1 MKYVSTRGK
10 APELSFS
17 QVVLEGLARDGG
29 LYLPAEIPDFSGRL
43 ETLAGLRYQD
53 LALEI
58 FSAYMTPDFEPAEI
72 ADLIERSYLS
82 FKDPAITPLV
92 PAGEHWIL
100 ELFHGP
106 TLAFKDVAL
115 QFLGN
120 LFEALLKRSGGELNI
135 LGATSG
141 DTGSA
146 AIHGVR
152 GKDRVRIF
160 ILHPKGKVS
169 PVQEKQMTSVL
180 DDNVFNVAIDGH
192 FDDAQNAVKDL
203 FGDHDFKDQYH
214 LGAVNSINWA
224 RVMAQ
229 IVYYFFAYF
238 RFRERTGEQE
248 AVFSVPTGNFGDI
261 FAGYL
266 AKRMGLPIKKLI
278 LATND
283 NDILSRAFNQG
294 DYSTKEVH
302 ATLSPSM
309 DIQLASNFERYL
321 YYLAGEDGAQVE
333 AWMQGLKETGGIV
346 FDLDVI
352 ERASRDI
359 TAFKADEV
367 AVLDVIKRYEQNG
380 QELDPHTAVG
390 VSAAEQSGLKNVIC
404 LATAHPAKFG
414 LAFEKATG
422 RQPNIPE
429 EIQALEKAETRC
441 LHSSADPAAIKQLI
455 IEKIGS

>member
-1 MKYVSTRGK
+1 MKFVSTRGQ

-29 LYLPAEIPDFSGRL
+29 LYVPAEIPDFSKRL
-43 ETLAGLRYQD
+43 ASLSALRYQD

-58 FSAYMTPDFEPAEI
+58 FTPFMAPDFEPAEI
-72 ADLIERSYLS
+72 AHLVENSYAS
-82 FKDPAITPLV
+82 FKHSEITPLV
-92 PAGEHWIL
+92 KAGDQWVL

-135 LGATSG
+135 VGATSG

-152 GKDRVRIF
+152 GKERVKIF

-169 PVQEKQMTSVL
+169 PVQERQMTSVL
-180 DDNVFNVAIDGH
+180 DENVFNIAVNGN
-192 FDDAQNAVKDL
+192 FDDAQNVVKEL
-203 FGDHDFKDQYH
+203 FNDHQFKDQYH

-229 IVYYFFAYF
+229 IVYYFYAYF
-238 RFRERTGEQE
+238 RWQARTGEKE
-248 AVFSVPTGNFGDI
+248 AVFAVPTGNFGDI

-266 AKRMGLPIKKLI
+266 AQQMGLPIKKLL
-278 LATND
+278 LATNE
-283 NDILSRAFNQG
+283 NDVLSRAFNQG
-294 DYSTKEVH
+294 DYSSAQVK

-309 DIQLASNFERYL
+309 DIQLASNFERFL
-321 YYLAGEDGAQVE
+321 YYLADRQGAQVLD
-333 AWMQGLKETGGIV
+333 WMKALKEKGAIL

-352 ERASRDI
+352 ERANRSI
-359 TAFKADEV
+359 TAFRADER
-367 AVLDVIKRYEQNG
+367 AVLEVMRRFEKAG
-380 QELDPHTAVG
+380 MELDPHTAVG
-390 VSAAEQSGLKNVIC
+390 VCAAEQAGLKEVIC
-404 LATAHPAKFG
+404 LATAHPAKFS
-414 LAFEKATG
+414 LAFNKATG
-422 RQPNIPE
+422 RQPTIPE
-429 EIQALEKAETRC
+429 EIAQLEQAETRC
-441 LHSSADPAAIKQLI
+441 LESTSDAAAIKALM
-455 IEKIGS
+455 IEKIGH